1 MKKLKEKT
9 MKPPKFRFWN
19 KLAHRF
25 QPPSKYA
32 IQGDGQCIGYDYE
45 MMAWD
50 DPFDI
55 EKSFIV
61 AQQYTGL
68 KDKNGKEIY
77 EGDIVRFDEPT
88 KLCRDVYISSLYV
101 FGFHN
106 GSFLNPVIYNSVNG
120 RKFSKV
126 EPNSLNPDGRAKLDS
141 NPHFDWTR
149 AEVLGNIYENPEL
162 VDL

>member
-1 MKKLKEKT
+1 MREL
-9 MKPPKFRFWN
+9 KFRIW
-19 KLAHRF
+19 
-25 QPPSKYA
+25 SK
-32 IQGDGQCIGYDYE
+32 E
-45 MMAWD
+45 V
-50 DPFDI
+50 
-55 EKSFIV
+55 KSFLHADDIAICNNGNV
-61 AQQYTGL
+61 LIYDWHHNYHKSWGSSYDRHIIQQFTGL

-88 KLCRDVYISSLYV
+88 KLCQDVYMSSLYV

-106 GSFLNPVIYNSVNG
+106 GSFLNPEIYNSING

-149 AEVLGNIYENPEL
+149 AEVLGNIYADSEL
-162 VDL
+162 IDL